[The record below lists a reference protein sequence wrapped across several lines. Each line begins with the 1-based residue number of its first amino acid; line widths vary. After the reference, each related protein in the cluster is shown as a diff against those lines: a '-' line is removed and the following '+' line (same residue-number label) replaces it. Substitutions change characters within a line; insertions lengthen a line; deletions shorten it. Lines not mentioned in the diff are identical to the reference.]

1 MKKPKTTKVTYSTFD
16 VSDYLNNETVIS
28 EYLSLAAQD
37 ENPEVLILA
46 LSHVAKARGMAQVA
60 KDAGLGR
67 ESLYK
72 ALRQGSK
79 PRFETIAAIMRALDV
94 KIAVAAKEIEQTKTM
109 AKTKRP
115 QPTRF
120 EGRDKSKGRTLK
132 AA

>member
-94 KIAVAAKEIEQTKTM
+94 KLAVAVKDIAQTKTP
-109 AKTKRP
+109 AKTKKLEPTHVEVRGRP
-115 QPTRF
+115 
-120 EGRDKSKGRTLK
+120 KSRTLK

>member
-1 MKKPKTTKVTYSTFD
+1 MDKNKSKKPAVIYSTFV

-37 ENPEVLILA
+37 ENPDVLILA
-46 LSHVAKARGMAQVA
+46 LSEVAKARGMAQVA

-79 PRFETIAAIMRALDV
+79 PRFETITAIMRALNV
-94 KIAVAAKEIEQTKTM
+94 QIAVAAK
-109 AKTKRP
+109 
-115 QPTRF
+115 
-120 EGRDKSKGRTLK
+120 
-132 AA
+132 